1 MVQVKICGNTTA
13 EDARAAEAA
22 GADLIGLIIEVP
34 VETPRKIPLDRARD
48 IARSLLKPVVAV
60 LVDPTPEFALRAADA
75 TNAWAVQLSGN
86 EPLDLVRKIT
96 DQVRT
101 FKTVHVAPDGRVRL
115 PRPLEGG
122 APPLPPLRSA
132 PPPPGQSAKPDL
144 SGEIGAYLRG
154 LEDAADFL
162 LLDSAAPG
170 KAGGTG
176 LTHNWSNARATK
188 ELVGIPLILA
198 GGLTPGNVAQA
209 VTEVDPWGVDVASGV
224 EAAPGRKDPAKM
236 KLFVQKAKGI
246 P

>member
-1 MVQVKICGNTTA
+1 MVQVKICGNTAA

-22 GADLIGLIIEVP
+22 RADLIGLIIEPP
-34 VETPRKIPLDRARD
+34 VETPRKITLDRARD

-60 LVDPTPEFALRAADA
+60 LVDPTPEFALKAADA

-96 DQVRT
+96 DGVRT
-101 FKTVHVAPDGRVRL
+101 FKTVHVEPDGRIRL
-115 PRPLEGG
+115 P
-122 APPLPPLRSA
+122 
-132 PPPPGQSAKPDL
+132 PGMAEP
-144 SGEIGAYLRG
+144 GAYLRG

-176 LTHNWSNARATK
+176 RTHNWSNARATK

-198 GGLTPGNVAQA
+198 GGLTPDNVAQA
-209 VTEVDPWGVDVASGV
+209 VAEVDPWGVDVASGV
-224 EAAPGRKDPAKM
+224 EASPGRKDPARM
-236 KLFVQKAKGI
+236 KLFVSNAKGRK